1 MIVSDDQKYLLP
13 TLAVRFH
20 SGIDFGF
27 LLAVSLGVPSWL
39 LEQLGEWA
47 LSERLLARSR
57 IHFSNPLG
65 KGVGCLGFGG
75 GGFLV
80 CFYRDVCSA
89 SLWKS
94 FHPVLS
100 SVATNGTLVGSVE
113 VSC

>member
-1 MIVSDDQKYLLP
+1 MTKNTFCLLP
-13 TLAVRFH
+13 TLAVWFH

-27 LLAVSLGVPSWL
+27 LLAVSLGVPSLL

-47 LSERLLARSR
+47 VSERLLARSGIR
-57 IHFSNPLG
+57 FLNTLG
-65 KGVGCLGFGG
+65 KGVVWLGFGG
-75 GGFLV
+75 GCFLV
-80 CFYRDVCSA
+80 CFYRDVCSP

-113 VSC
+113 ASC